1 MIFLI
6 PVNGAVIGVITLF
19 VLGILAV
26 SSASAEN
33 TQDKQCRDIHVLVER
48 PSGSLACLTEKTAE
62 RAADRFGWKII
73 AENPAEKTMPDSE
86 NSMFH
91 DEISIHDDVKINTTK
106 ESTDI
111 TQSYDDDIGT
121 SLQEP
126 LREHTNQQDMN
137 DPCYDITENAEYP
150 YVLVEP
156 INHSITSGDFVKLC
170 VQSPNKWFKIYL
182 DADDEWLPPEITDD
196 EINYPRNYLHT
207 YAAGSITL
215 EVPKDIVDQKHYD
228 PDYLD
233 CNDAYYQDGK
243 YDYPQFTNY
252 KVEHIAQTDKSRT
265 LKFTYEMP
273 VSEINYFGSFAIFD
287 DYYYSRPN
295 VCIKE
300 SAERSGEK
308 ITAKNTEQ
316 QTSSVSEHAEHQ
328 DTTSVQE
335 NVKINK
341 ESTGITKSQA
351 DDVSKT
357 VTENIH
363 LQEPPKQSTDA
374 DDPCHGAAEVAG
386 HPYMLVEPITHS
398 MTGGT
403 FEKLC
408 AQPHYKWFKIYLNTH
423 AGGSITLEIP
433 KSQVD
438 LKQYDYRDCNDGGQ
452 YYLDG
457 KYDGYTLK
465 NFTVEHLAHTDKS
478 RTLKFTYDKPVSV
491 ISYFGAYGVF
501 DGADYSEPKS
511 CINAYEQNNYDPT
524 KRLPW
529 NEPKPDPPPPPC
541 QIFIGLNYTITSG
554 QVDKI
559 CGDSWGEFVEF
570 YLNNVTS
577 NAELTVDIP
586 LMQMRPYYTDILD
599 NVVFDRNTDADDSG
613 CQPPRELLFRNQEYQ
628 TFKIPIL
635 AGASYAYIGYVLY
648 DYGSP
653 RPLSE
658 IIAAVEPFDR
668 SKDDVTEK
676 C

>member
-1 MIFLI
+1 M
-6 PVNGAVIGVITLF
+6 NGAVVGVITLF
-19 VLGILAV
+19 VLGILAT

-33 TQDKQCRDIHVLVER
+33 TQVKQCKDIHVLVER
-48 PSGSLACLTEKTAE
+48 SNGGLACLTEKTAE
-62 RAADRFGWKII
+62 RATDRFGWKII
-73 AENPAEKTMPDSE
+73 TVNPADKTVPDPE

-91 DEISIHDDVKINTTK
+91 DEISIHDDVEINTAK
-106 ESTDI
+106 ESTDMA
-111 TQSYDDDIGT
+111 QSYDDDAT
-121 SLQEP
+121 LKELP
-126 LREHTNQQDMN
+126 KEHANQQDMN

-170 VQSPNKWFKIYL
+170 VQSPNNWFKIYL
-182 DADDEWLPPEITDD
+182 DTDDEWLPPELTLD
-196 EINYPRNYLHT
+196 EITHPQNYPRT

-215 EVPKDIVDQKHYD
+215 EVPKGIVDQKHYD

-233 CNDAYYQDGK
+233 CNDAYYLDGK
-243 YDYPQFTNY
+243 YDYPVYRNY

-273 VSEINYFGSFAIFD
+273 VSEISYFGSFAIFD
-287 DYYYSRPN
+287 DYYLSRPN

-300 SAERSGEK
+300 SVERSGEK
-308 ITAKNTEQ
+308 ITVKNTER
-316 QTSSVSEHAEHQ
+316 QTSLVSEHTEHQ

-341 ESTGITKSQA
+341 ESTGVTKSQA
-351 DDVSKT
+351 DDTSKT

-374 DDPCHGAAEVAG
+374 DDPCHGAAVVAG

-408 AQPHYKWFKIYLNTH
+408 AQPHYKWFKIYLNTD

-438 LKQYDYRDCNDGGQ
+438 LKQYDYRDCNDGGR

-465 NFTVEHLAHTDKS
+465 NFTAEHLAQTDKS
-478 RTLKFTYDKPVSV
+478 RTLKFTYEMPVSE

-501 DGADYSEPKS
+501 DGVDSSEPKF

-529 NEPKPDPPPPPC
+529 NEPKPDPPPPC
-541 QIFIGLNYTITSG
+541 RVFLGLNYTITSG

-559 CGDSWGEFVEF
+559 CGHALGEQVEF
-570 YLNNVTS
+570 HLNNVAS

-586 LMQMRPYYTDILD
+586 LVEMSPDGTGGFGWEFFVGDTYAGNPR
-599 NVVFDRNTDADDSG
+599 
-613 CQPPRELLFRNQEYQ
+613 CEPPRELLFRNQEYQ
-628 TFKIPIL
+628 TFKIPLL
-635 AGASYAYIGYVLY
+635 ADASYVKMGYSFS
-648 DYGSP
+648 GIE

-658 IIAAVEPFDR
+658 VIAAVEPFDR
-668 SKDDVTEK
+668 SKDVFTEK